1 MQNDLI
7 KRDVVAD
14 GDVASAPH
22 SSSTPVASAKPPR
35 SAPRRSAPGNAAPVE
50 SDWATDDWSDD
61 VDDQAVT
68 STTNERPGALADTRP
83 QAPSLADT
91 LPQAPSLADTLPQAT
106 SLVDTTPDEPSLA
119 DTIPQT
125 PSFGVKPPA
134 VSSPTS
140 SSPSASSPSASSP
153 TASSPQS
160 ASAPSASSPSA
171 SAPMNA
177 KQKRAARRLAAA
189 QAAAAAAAGESPDGA
204 PEGDTETQADPF
216 AAVPAPLRRALEQR
230 GFAALTE
237 VQTAVLAADLPGRN
251 LRISSQTGSG
261 KTVALGMVLAR
272 DMLETGSA
280 ERVGPEAL
288 VITPTR
294 ELATQVAEELAWLF
308 GDVRGVDVVS
318 VTGGTEVWKDRKPLA
333 RKPRIVVGTPG
344 RLNDHIN
351 TGTLVTDSIRHVVL
365 DEADQMLDMGFRDE
379 LDAIVG
385 ALPEERRS
393 HLVSAT
399 FPPAVKQLADR
410 FQKNP
415 LHVAG
420 TQLGQANQ
428 DIEHIAHLV
437 RPRESYA
444 ALVNVLLMSQGE
456 RTLIFVE
463 RRIDAQEL
471 SEMLA
476 GDGFP
481 ALHLSGDLAQAQRT
495 RTLNA
500 FKAGVIDTLIC
511 TDVAARG
518 LDVPDIVRVIHMGL
532 SNDPDVYIHRSGR
545 TGRAGRKGQSVLI
558 VPSSAERRVQRLLGI
573 ARVSV
578 QWRPT
583 PTADR
588 VLKSRTK
595 AARVR
600 MHELLQEGVPVA
612 PGELEYAQTLLA
624 ERDPAQL
631 VAALLKL
638 SEKPLPREPFALSS
652 VTSKP
657 TRPGESFG
665 GRPSP
670 APRGSGSF
678 QAFFINWGETSGA
691 NPSRVIAHICR
702 RGGISGQAVG
712 AVRIEARTSVFEVAS
727 DVAAAFEEA
736 MRKPDPREPG
746 LRVERFRGA
755 IPDAAPRARRDD
767 RSGPAPFRKPRFGPG
782 GRVNPRDGG
791 PETFEAGKPFKRKR
805 SFQRHH

>member
-22 SSSTPVASAKPPR
+22 SSSTPVASPKPPR
-35 SAPRRSAPGNAAPVE
+35 SAPRRSAPSNSAPSNAAPGNTAPVE

-61 VDDQAVT
+61 VDDEAVT
-68 STTNERPGALADTRP
+68 STTNERPG
-83 QAPSLADT
+83 SLADT
-91 LPQAPSLADTLPQAT
+91 LPQAPSF
-106 SLVDTTPDEPSLA
+106 V
-119 DTIPQT
+119 
-125 PSFGVKPPA
+125 VKPP
-134 VSSPTS
+134 V
-140 SSPSASSPSASSP
+140 PSASSPSASSP
-153 TASSPQS
+153 TAS
-160 ASAPSASSPSA
+160 APESASSPSA

-189 QAAAAAAAGESPDGA
+189 QAAAAGESPDA
-204 PEGDTETQADPF
+204 PAADSETQADPF
-216 AAVPAPLRRALEQR
+216 AAVPAPLRKALEQR

-351 TGTLVTDSIRHVVL
+351 TGMLLTDSIRHVVL

-588 VLKSRTK
+588 VFKTRTK

-612 PGELEYAQTLLA
+612 PGELEYAQTLLT

-755 IPDAAPRARRDD
+755 IPDAAPRGRPAD
-767 RSGPAPFRKPRFGPG
+767 RGGPAPFRKPRFGPG

>member
-1 MQNDLI
+1 
-7 KRDVVAD
+7 
-14 GDVASAPH
+14 
-22 SSSTPVASAKPPR
+22 
-35 SAPRRSAPGNAAPVE
+35 
-50 SDWATDDWSDD
+50 
-61 VDDQAVT
+61 VDEDAVT
-68 STTNERPGALADTRP
+68 STTNERPNTASSQAAALADVIAHER
-83 QAPSLADT
+83 SLADT
-91 LPQAPSLADTLPQAT
+91 IPQAMVFETIPE
-106 SLVDTTPDEPSLA
+106 EPSLA
-119 DTIPQT
+119 DTIPQA
-125 PSFGVKPPA
+125 PAFVVKTA
-134 VSSPTS
+134 DSSPGAT
-140 SSPSASSPSASSP
+140 SPSASAAAPSSP
-153 TASSPQS
+153 TAS
-160 ASAPSASSPSA
+160 APTASSPSA

-189 QAAAAAAAGESPDGA
+189 QAAAGIAAAGIAAGEGVDAPDA
-204 PEGDTETQADPF
+204 DPTTQVDPF
-216 AAVPAPLRRALEQR
+216 AAVPAVLRRALERR

-272 DMLETGSA
+272 DMLPGGDHAAESGSA
-280 ERVGPEAL
+280 QRVGPEVL

-351 TGTLVTDSIRHVVL
+351 TGMLVPDSIRHVVL

-420 TQLGQANQ
+420 TQLGQVNQ
-428 DIEHIAHLV
+428 DIEHVAHLV

-518 LDVPDIVRVIHMGL
+518 LDVPDVIRVIHMGL

-558 VPSSAERRVQRLLGI
+558 VPSTAERRVQRLLGI

-578 QWRPT
+578 NWRPT

-588 VLKSRTK
+588 VLKARTK

-600 MHELLQEGVPVA
+600 MHELLQEGVPVS
-612 PGELEYAQTLLA
+612 PGELEYAQALLT

-670 APRGSGSF
+670 GPRGSGSF

-755 IPDAAPRARRDD
+755 IPAAAPRGRRDD
-767 RSGPAPFRKPRFGPG
+767 RSGPAPFRKPRLGPG

-791 PETFEAGKPFKRKR
+791 PETFEAGQPFKRKR